1 MHGLWAWLFALLLPF
16 AALAGDAPTMRVD
29 PFWLKPLPHNWV
41 LRQVAGVA
49 THEKDHVW
57 IIRRPGSLTP
67 DE

>member
-1 MHGLWAWLFALLLPF
+1 MRGLWAWVFALLLPF
-16 AALAGDAPTMRVD
+16 AAL
-29 PFWLKPLPHNWV
+29 
-41 LRQVAGVA
+41 A